1 MEMNQFVESLWR
13 LYKYG
18 RVSKDKIVELCKDG
32 KISEEEKLYI
42 LDVK

>member
-1 MEMNQFVESLWR
+1 MEQRQFVEAMWR

-18 RVSKDKIVELCKDG
+18 KVSEDKVIELCKDG
-32 KISEEEKLYI
+32 KITEEEKLYI